1 MTAIDSSIQ
10 NSSRNWLL
18 GFGAIVVAATALT
31 LALTGSSTDTHYKQP
46 KVNLANDKI
55 PDERQEEDPETWS
68 VIELR
73 EWLAKVCLL
82 LDRLLSSGPCE
93 IAPPTCS
100 LSHLLVMCQLKC
112 RMLYKFLV
120 FGYYQHMLNV
130 PDGTRSSDYA
140 NASDLFSP
148 QTMSRKRSWFDWL
161 RHTVGTTDTSRNLV
175 VHF

>member
-1 MTAIDSSIQ
+1 MTVIDSSIQ
-10 NSSRNWLL
+10 NSTRNWLL

-55 PDERQEEDPETWS
+55 PDERQEEDPEIWS

-82 LDRLLSSGPCE
+82 LYRSLSSGLCE

-100 LSHLLVMCQLKC
+100 VTFASYVPVDVQNVVQIYC
-112 RMLYKFLV
+112 FLV
-120 FGYYQHMLNV
+120 LLTYVECHIWY
-130 PDGTRSSDYA
+130 
-140 NASDLFSP
+140 SP
-148 QTMSRKRSWFDWL
+148 QRL
-161 RHTVGTTDTSRNLV
+161 C
-175 VHF
+175 